1 MLSELTNQ
9 QSAINVIQTNE
20 KTTLSGLQDTDMAQ
34 ATTELTRVQTAFQAA
49 LQVTGMLDN
58 LNLSSYLATSSTA

>member
-1 MLSELTNQ
+1 MLSDLSNQ

-20 KTTLSGLQDTDMAQ
+20 KSTLSSLQDTDVAK
-34 ATTELTRVQTAFQAA
+34 ATTKLSQVQAAFQAA

-58 LNLSSYLATSSTA
+58 LNLTSYLSSTSTG